1 MRVKS
6 SITKMRLEKSKVHA
20 AACLG
25 TRLFRWA
32 FSWPVA
38 LGCVLA
44 VIVAEL
50 AVLALGAAGK
60 MQAAERAALE
70 AARAQLAAAKLNM
83 ERTPEES
90 RPQRGVSSVSAP
102 AREKE
107 PEEKDVDAVLR
118 PRSLQQILQEEAESD
133 PTDDAS
139 PTTAVEFASAEDN
152 DARVEAEAE
161 EAGNAEFERLVKKA
175 RAAMIEGDMRL
186 CVLCL
191 EEASTIHDDHPALL
205 YFFGMAY
212 EKLLNVDKAREYY
225 TKLFT
230 MRDKAGPFFEKA
242 AMRLKNGFETP
253 MAMRGKM
260 SFGPAQVRRRYDPAD
275 GERVVLVLPV
285 LLADGQEIRPEDLQI
300 LVQFFDIVNGQHI
313 ALTRSEKPVH
323 RWLKERP
330 DWADGEE
337 LLEVAYHMPV
347 LNNEELAAYGEL
359 KYYGYT
365 AKLIYKDEPL
375 DCLSCPSPL
384 ILVEQQLRNHA
395 ALDSSEGDLL
405 IPDET
410 LPPLEEP
417 LPAS

>member
-1 MRVKS
+1 M
-6 SITKMRLEKSKVHA
+6 
-20 AACLG
+20 
-25 TRLFRWA
+25 
-32 FSWPVA
+32 
-38 LGCVLA
+38 
-44 VIVAEL
+44 
-50 AVLALGAAGK
+50 AGK
-60 MQAAERAALE
+60 MQTAERAALE

-83 ERTPEES
+83 ERAPEES
-90 RPQRGVSSVSAP
+90 RPQRGISSVSAP
-102 AREKE
+102 ARERE

-118 PRSLQQILQEEAESD
+118 PRTLQQILQEEAESD

-161 EAGNAEFERLVKKA
+161 EADNAEFERLVKKA

-242 AMRLKNGFETP
+242 ALRLKNGFETP

-300 LVQFFDIVNGQHI
+300 QVQFFDIVNGQHI

-375 DCLSCPSPL
+375 DCLSSPSPL
-384 ILVEQQLRNHA
+384 ILIEQQLRNHA
-395 ALDSSEGDLL
+395 APDSSEGDLL

-410 LPPLEEP
+410 LMPLEEP
-417 LPAS
+417 LPSF

>member
-1 MRVKS
+1 MRSVKS
-6 SITKMRLEKSKVHA
+6 NVHA

-25 TRLFRWA
+25 KRMLRGA
-32 FSWPVA
+32 VSWPVA
-38 LGCVLA
+38 LGCALA
-44 VIVAEL
+44 FIVVEL
-50 AVLALGAAGK
+50 VVLALGVAGK
-60 MQAAERAALE
+60 MQTAERAALE
-70 AARAQLAAAKLNM
+70 AARAQLAAARLRE
-83 ERTPEES
+83 ERAPDEP

-102 AREKE
+102 AVVQE
-107 PEEKDVDAVLR
+107 PEVKNFDSALR
-118 PRSLQQILQEEAESD
+118 PRTLQQILQEEAAND

-139 PTTAVEFASAEDN
+139 PSTAVEFASAGDN
-152 DARVEAEAE
+152 EARVEAEAE
-161 EAGNAEFERLVKKA
+161 EADNVEFERLVKKA
-175 RAAMIEGDMRL
+175 RAAMIESDMRL

-191 EEASTIHDDHPALL
+191 EEASTIHGDHPALL

-242 AMRLKNGFETP
+242 ATRLKNGFETP

-260 SFGPAQVRRRYDPAD
+260 SFGPVQVRRSYDLAD
-275 GERVVLVLPV
+275 GERVVLTLPV

-300 LVQFFDIVNGQHI
+300 LVQFFDIVNGQHL

-323 RWLKERP
+323 RWLKELP

-375 DCLSCPSPL
+375 DCLSNPSPL

-395 ALDSSEGDLL
+395 GPDISEGDLL
-405 IPDET
+405 IPDEP

-417 LPAS
+417 LPAF